1 MSYAKSACSPRIIF
15 AYCYQTNSDT
25 EPGMNFQQLKS
36 VREAVRCGYNLTE
49 VAGMLYTSQPGVSRQ
64 IRELE
69 EELGVEI
76 FVRAGKRLT
85 GLTPPGKVLLPI
97 VERML
102 LDADN
107 LKRAGQDYSAQM
119 EGQLSVAA
127 THSQARYALPQV
139 VKDFRDQFPKVTLH
153 LHQGSPKQ
161 VAAMLLS
168 GEADIGV
175 ATEALADYAQL
186 VTLPCYRWTHS
197 IVVPPGHPLLA
208 LDTPVTLQ
216 QLATYPIITYQ
227 LGYTGR
233 AHIDDAFAAEG
244 LHPDVVL
251 TAMDADVIKTYVE
264 LGMGVGIVAS
274 VALDADR
281 DRNLRILDAGHL
293 FQVNV
298 TRLGLR
304 RGVWLRGYAY
314 RFIETFA
321 PTLTQQVVAAKLA
334 EGVLEGVEA

>member
-1 MSYAKSACSPRIIF
+1 
-15 AYCYQTNSDT
+15 
-25 EPGMNFQQLKS
+25 MNFQQLRS
-36 VREAVRCGYNLTE
+36 VRETVRCGFNLTE
-49 VAGMLYTSQPGVSRQ
+49 VAAMLYTSQPGVSRQ

-76 FVRAGKRLT
+76 FHRAGKRLT
-85 GLTPPGKVLLPI
+85 GLTPPGAALLPI
-97 VERML
+97 VERLL
-102 LDADN
+102 LDSEN
-107 LKRAGQDYSAQM
+107 LKRAGEDFRSRL

-127 THSQARYALPQV
+127 THSQARYALPHV
-139 VKDFRDQFPKVTLH
+139 VKDFRDKFPQVTLH

-175 ATEALADYAQL
+175 ATEALAHYPQL
-186 VTLPCYRWTHS
+186 VTLPCYHWTHS
-197 IVVPPGHPLLA
+197 IVVPPGHPLLQH
-208 LDTPVTLQ
+208 TEPITLQ
-216 QLATYPIITYQ
+216 QLVQYPVITYE

-233 AHIDDAFAAEG
+233 AHIDDAFAAAA
-244 LHPDVVL
+244 LHPNIVL

-274 VALDADR
+274 VALDAER
-281 DRNLRILDAGHL
+281 DKNLRILDAGHL

-304 RGVWLRGYAY
+304 QGAWLRGYAY
-314 RFIETFA
+314 SFIELFV
-321 PTLTQQVVAAKLA
+321 PTLTKDVVAAALA
-334 EGVLEGVEA
+334 HGG